1 MIALFGGSFDPPH
14 HGHMQSILN
23 LASEL
28 ALEKVHLLP
37 CAQSPLKRGTGATQ
51 SQRVAMLNLLIDA
64 VKPSTTVELKVD
76 DTELRLPSPSYTVN
90 TLIHFRRRLSHHSRA
105 NTPILFILG
114 HDAFLSLDKWKDWQ
128 HIIHYCHLVVMPRE
142 ADKNAM
148 SSTLA
153 QWSRDAVT
161 TQIKTL
167 KTQPYGKVFFAKTPL
182 ITISSSE
189 IRAMIA
195 KQALSGEPWESPL
208 LHPVVSEYI
217 KENKLYLS

>member
-14 HGHMQSILN
+14 HGHIQSILN

-37 CAQSPLKRGTGATQ
+37 CAQSPLKHGTGATQ
-51 SQRVAMLNLLIDA
+51 SQRIAMLNLLTDA
-64 VKPSTTVELKVD
+64 VKPSTSVELFID
-76 DTELRLPSPSYTVN
+76 DTELRLPSPSYTID
-90 TLIHFRRRLSHHSRA
+90 TLIHFRHRLSHHNDT

-114 HDAFLSLDKWKDWQ
+114 HDAFLSIEKWKDWQ
-128 HIIHYCHLVVMPRE
+128 HIIQYCHLVVMPRE
-142 ADKNAM
+142 TENNTM

-153 QWSRDAVT
+153 QWSRNAVT
-161 TQIKTL
+161 THIEAL